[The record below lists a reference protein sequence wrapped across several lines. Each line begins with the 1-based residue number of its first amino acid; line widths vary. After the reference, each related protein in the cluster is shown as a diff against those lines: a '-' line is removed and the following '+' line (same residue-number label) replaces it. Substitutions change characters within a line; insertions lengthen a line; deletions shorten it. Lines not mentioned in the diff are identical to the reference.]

1 MVLDNKMSTAES
13 ANEKQTAE
21 IKSDSTKN
29 PNSGLSE
36 RLAKLQE
43 LKKKKQESERQNK
56 QELFKD
62 YKQQKLKSIEFK
74 QIEKKKNNAELE
86 HEKLNSLEKGEDFD
100 RKQNWDWSIEDCE
113 KWEKKNKAKAKMQT
127 RGFQNFNQ
135 MAEQSYN
142 KELRN
147 LNVDKEAYDQQ
158 KKEST
163 TKKNNEKSILP
174 TINNPSKAD
183 VNTLVRN
190 IEEANSRRMKR
201 RRNKDDEDDVSS
213 YINDKNKQFNL
224 KLNRQYD
231 E

>member
-1 MVLDNKMSTAES
+1 MSTAES
-13 ANEKQTAE
+13 ADEKQTTQ

-29 PNSGLSE
+29 PNSGLSG

-113 KWEKKNKAKAKMQT
+113 KWEKKNKTKAKMQT

-147 LNVDKEAYDQQ
+147 LSVDKEAYDQQ

-174 TINNPSKAD
+174 TNNNPSKAD